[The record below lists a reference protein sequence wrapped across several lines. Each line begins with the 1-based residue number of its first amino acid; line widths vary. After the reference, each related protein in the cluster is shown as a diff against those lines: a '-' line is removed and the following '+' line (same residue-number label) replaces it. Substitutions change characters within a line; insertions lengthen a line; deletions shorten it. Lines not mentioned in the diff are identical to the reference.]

1 MLWNNKNCCIK
12 DWICLFHKTLLS
24 FFERLELREERSG
37 TIPLIKKLFLILFG
51 NSQKKLKKM
60 KKIPENSIIKK
71 TSLQTSLRK
80 SRKNIY

>member
-51 NSQKKLKKM
+51 NSQKKIEKNEKD
-60 KKIPENSIIKK
+60 
-71 TSLQTSLRK
+71 
-80 SRKNIY
+80 SRKFNNKKNISANKFAKI